1 MSPATPTPTLTHTM
15 PAFDVIKQLRAVI
28 NNRPPVATG
37 VLPVPRDACSLFY
50 KHGSDVRYALAP

>member
-1 MSPATPTPTLTHTM
+1 M

-50 KHGSDVRYALAP
+50 KHGSDVRFALAPQLIEYQG